1 MHNIMRRAVLAS
13 MLMLYLSGLMA
24 YMTLG
29 ASNLFLD
36 TLSVSKLAVLSAAAR
51 VGRLLPGSKRKPPS
65 GEDAAACGHGGLDN
79 DESARLSCGDGF
91 VAQDDAYLIFGG
103 SPPTGVITPGDNTI
117 RVDREGLGNAS
128 DVLMHIEME
137 SEPQQ
142 ELTQSSGSPSAA
154 ALAAAHSTS
163 TDVLTGPDRQTMSDA
178 SQHLTNL
185 GMAAVAVNEAEVSL
199 GEEKLNAKSEQGPG
213 PLAPGV
219 SLPADVI
226 DDFIAE
232 ETGHPRKGA
241 ASLGPDDIAAA
252 EGDRPS
258 SCTMY
263 TVDWSLRKR
272 KRPAKMPFL
281 GSPSNAM
288 V

>member
-1 MHNIMRRAVLAS
+1 MHNIMRRVVPAS
-13 MLMLYLSGLMA
+13 MLMMYLAGLMA

-36 TLSVSKLAVLSAAAR
+36 TLSLSKLAMLSAAAR
-51 VGRLLPGSKRKPPS
+51 VGRLLPGSRRKPPR
-65 GEDAAACGHGGLDN
+65 GEDAAACGHRGLAN
-79 DESARLSCGDGF
+79 EQSARLSYGDGF
-91 VAQDDAYLIFGG
+91 MAQDDAYLISGG
-103 SPPTGVITPGDNTI
+103 SPPTGVITLGDNTI
-117 RVDREGLGNAS
+117 GLGHEGRGNAS

-142 ELTQSSGSPSAA
+142 ELTQSSGSPSAG

-163 TDVLTGPDRQTMSDA
+163 TGVLTGPDRQTMMSDA
-178 SQHLTNL
+178 SQQVTNL

-199 GEEKLNAKSEQGPG
+199 GEMKLNARGEQGPG

-241 ASLGPDDIAAA
+241 ASPGPDDIAAA
-252 EGDRPS
+252 EGACPS
-258 SCTMY
+258 LCVCILSIGH
-263 TVDWSLRKR
+263 S
-272 KRPAKMPFL
+272 
-281 GSPSNAM
+281 SPETCH
-288 V
+288 

>member
-1 MHNIMRRAVLAS
+1 MRRVVPAS
-13 MLMLYLSGLMA
+13 MLMMYLAGLMA

-36 TLSVSKLAVLSAAAR
+36 TLSLSKLAMLSAAAR
-51 VGRLLPGSKRKPPS
+51 VGRLLPGSRRKPPR
-65 GEDAAACGHGGLDN
+65 GEDAAACGHGGLAN
-79 DESARLSCGDGF
+79 EQLSYGDGF
-91 VAQDDAYLIFGG
+91 VAQDDAYLMSGG
-103 SPPTGVITPGDNTI
+103 SPPTGVMTTGDGTSGLGH
-117 RVDREGLGNAS
+117 EGLGKAS

-154 ALAAAHSTS
+154 AMAAAHSTS
-163 TDVLTGPDRQTMSDA
+163 TGVLTGPDRQTMMSDV
-178 SQHLTNL
+178 SQQVTSL

-199 GEEKLNAKSEQGPG
+199 GEVKLNAKGEQGPG

-241 ASLGPDDIAAA
+241 ASPGPDDIAAA
-252 EGDRPS
+252 EGDCPS
-258 SCTMY
+258 LCVCILLMGHS
-263 TVDWSLRKR
+263 
-272 KRPAKMPFL
+272 
-281 GSPSNAM
+281 GH
-288 V
+288 